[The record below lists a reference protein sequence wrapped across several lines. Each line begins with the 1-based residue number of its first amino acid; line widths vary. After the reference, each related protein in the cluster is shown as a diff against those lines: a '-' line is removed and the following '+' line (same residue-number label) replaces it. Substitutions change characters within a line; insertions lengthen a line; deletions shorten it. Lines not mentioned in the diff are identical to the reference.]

1 MARSKSRTPTNGN
14 TVQEHV
20 TTVPLDETTRQR
32 YLNYAL
38 SVITSRALPDVRDGL
53 KPVQRRILFSMF
65 HNHRLTPD
73 RPPIKSAKV
82 VGSVIGEWHPHGDSA
97 VYDAMA
103 RMAQWWSLR
112 APLVDGHGNFGSL
125 DGDRPAA
132 YRYTE
137 VKLTPIAV
145 ELLTELNKDT
155 VDFQP
160 NYDGKDKEPTVL
172 PARFPNLL
180 VNGSTGIAVGMATN
194 IPPHN
199 LSEVIEAAIALINDR
214 TATVSDLMKSI
225 KGPDF
230 PTGGEILNNRAE
242 LREIYETGQ
251 GSVRLRG
258 EFTVL
263 PQSSGPSEILIT
275 SIPFAVDKATIVE
288 RIGELIGARKV
299 PQLVD
304 VRDDSTTDVQIVLEL
319 QKDAD
324 PNLAM
329 AYLFKNTPLQN
340 NFSVNL
346 TCLIPTTGAAT
357 SRPQCLNLKDIL
369 EQFIDF
375 RFETVKRRFSYDL
388 RILEQRIHIL
398 AGFKTIFD
406 ALDQVLTTIRQSE
419 GKADSAEKLKRRFQL
434 DDVQT
439 NAILETPI
447 YKLSRTEI
455 KKMFDEL
462 ADKKK
467 QAKELQVLLASNTKL
482 WNVVKKELQ
491 DVAKTFGDKRR
502 TKVGRRQTEAIEFDP
517 DAYIVKEDAV
527 ITVSTDG
534 WIRRVGMVKDLSK
547 TRLREGDNL
556 LTAMIASTID
566 TVVFFS
572 NFGSAY
578 TIRIGDIPA
587 VRSGYGDPAQ
597 KLFKFKDGERIIA
610 GLSLDPRFYAV
621 PPEPKKK
628 IAHVLPLFDGLT
640 AGEHEPVS
648 LGQVMAVSSAGMG
661 VRFDLVSFKEPSTRL
676 GRKFM
681 KVREGEEVVTIEA
694 LSFSSKTPILA
705 VATQRG
711 RVLLCKAEEVGVLSG
726 PGRGVTVIK
735 LDSADR
741 LLAARLL
748 YQKDDQLVAL
758 KQEGSKLPITIRKY
772 QTVGRGG
779 KGHTMFKRG
788 SLKGVLTPPVELP
801 VLDSENSKNGN

>member
-1 MARSKSRTPTNGN
+1 MAP
-14 TVQEHV
+14 V
-20 TTVPLDETTRQR
+20 TTVPLDQTTRQR

-38 SVITSRALPDVRDGL
+38 SVITARALPDVRDGL

-65 HNHRLTPD
+65 HNHRLSPD

-125 DGDRPAA
+125 DGDPPAA

-137 VKLTPIAV
+137 AKLTPVAI
-145 ELLTELNKDT
+145 ELLNELNKDT

-160 NYDGKDKEPTVL
+160 NYDGKDKEPLVL
-172 PARFPNLL
+172 PAPFPNLL

-194 IPPHN
+194 VPPHN
-199 LSEVIEAAIALINDR
+199 LAEVVNGAVALIDDR
-214 TATVSDLMKSI
+214 TCTIADLMKSI

-230 PTGGEILNNRAE
+230 PTGGEILNTRTE

-251 GSVRLRG
+251 GLVRLRG
-258 EFTVL
+258 EFTV
-263 PQSSGPSEILIT
+263 GPPSHGKSQIVIT
-275 SIPFAVDKATIVE
+275 SIPFAVDKATVVE
-288 RIGELIGARKV
+288 RIGELIAAIKV

-304 VRDDSTTDVQIVLEL
+304 VRDESTTDVQIVLEL

-324 PNLAM
+324 ADLAM

-346 TCLIPTTGAAT
+346 TSLIPVSGTTAT
-357 SRPQCLNLKDIL
+357 RPRCLTLKEIL

-375 RFETVKRRFSYDL
+375 RFETVTRRFSYDL

-398 AGFKTIFD
+398 SGFQSIFD
-406 ALDQVLTTIRQSE
+406 ALDRVLTIIRQSD
-419 GKADSAEKLKRRFQL
+419 GKADSAEKVKREFRL
-434 DDVQT
+434 DDAQT

-455 KKMFDEL
+455 KKMLDEL
-462 ADKKK
+462 ADKRK
-467 QAKELQVLLASNTKL
+467 QALDLKTLLASKPQL

-491 DVAKTFGDKRR
+491 ALAKTYGDRRR
-502 TKVGRRQTEAIEFDP
+502 TKVGRRQGEEVEFDP
-517 DAYIVKEDAV
+517 EAYIVKEDAV
-527 ITVSTDG
+527 VTISTDG

-556 LTAMIASTID
+556 LTALIGSTVD
-566 TVVFFS
+566 TIVCFS
-572 NFGSAY
+572 NFGSTY
-578 TIRIGDIPA
+578 TIRIGDLPPA
-587 VRSGYGDPAQ
+587 RSGYGDPAQ

-610 GLSLDPRFYAV
+610 ALSSDPRLYAS
-621 PPEPKKK
+621 PPDARQSTAP
-628 IAHVLPLFDGLT
+628 ALPLFDG
-640 AGEHEPVS
+640 APGEGADSLS
-648 LGQVMAVSSAGMG
+648 LGQGIAVSSAGMG
-661 VRFDLVSFKEPSTRL
+661 VRFDLAPFKEPSTRL

-681 KVREGEEVVTIEA
+681 KLRDQEEVVSVETLDPSA
-694 LSFSSKTPILA
+694 ATPILA
-705 VATQRG
+705 VASQRG
-711 RVLLCKAEEVGVLSG
+711 RVLLCNAEEVGVLSG

-735 LDSADR
+735 LDPTDR
-741 LLAARLL
+741 VLAVRILSRK
-748 YQKDDQLVAL
+748 QDQLIVL
-758 KQEGSKLPITIRKY
+758 KQEGSTFTISTRKY
-772 QTVGRGG
+772 QPVTRGG
-779 KGHTMFKRG
+779 KGHVLFKRG
-788 SLKGVLTPPVELP
+788 TLKGAQAIPVELP
-801 VLDSENSKNGN
+801 VLETENHKNGN

>member
-1 MARSKSRTPTNGN
+1 MAP
-14 TVQEHV
+14 V
-20 TTVPLDETTRQR
+20 TTVPLDQTTRQR

-38 SVITSRALPDVRDGL
+38 SVITARALPDVRDGL

-65 HNHRLTPD
+65 HNHRLSPD

-125 DGDRPAA
+125 DGDPPAA

-137 VKLTPIAV
+137 AKLTPVAI
-145 ELLTELNKDT
+145 ELLNELNKDT

-160 NYDGKDKEPTVL
+160 NYDGKDKEPLVL
-172 PARFPNLL
+172 PAPFPNLL

-194 IPPHN
+194 VPPHN
-199 LSEVIEAAIALINDR
+199 LAEVVNGAVALIDDR
-214 TATVSDLMKSI
+214 TCTIADLMKSI

-230 PTGGEILNNRAE
+230 PTGGEILNTRTE

-251 GSVRLRG
+251 GLVRLRG
-258 EFTVL
+258 EFTV
-263 PQSSGPSEILIT
+263 GPPSHGKSQIVIT
-275 SIPFAVDKATIVE
+275 SIPFAVDKATVVE
-288 RIGELIGARKV
+288 RIGELIAAIKV

-304 VRDDSTTDVQIVLEL
+304 VRDESTTDVQIVLEL

-324 PNLAM
+324 ADLAM

-346 TCLIPTTGAAT
+346 TSLIPVSGTTAT
-357 SRPQCLNLKDIL
+357 RPRCLTLKEIL

-375 RFETVKRRFSYDL
+375 RFETVTRRFSYDL

-398 AGFKTIFD
+398 SGFQSIFD
-406 ALDQVLTTIRQSE
+406 ALDRVLTIIRQSD
-419 GKADSAEKLKRRFQL
+419 GKADSAEKVKREFRL
-434 DDVQT
+434 DDAQT

-455 KKMFDEL
+455 KKMLDEL
-462 ADKKK
+462 ADKRK
-467 QAKELQVLLASNTKL
+467 QALDLKTLLASKPQL

-491 DVAKTFGDKRR
+491 DLAKTYGDRRR
-502 TKVGRRQTEAIEFDP
+502 TKVGRRQGEEVEFDP
-517 DAYIVKEDAV
+517 EAYIVKEDAV
-527 ITVSTDG
+527 VTISTDG

-556 LTAMIASTID
+556 LTALIGSTVD
-566 TVVFFS
+566 TIVCFS
-572 NFGSAY
+572 NFGSTY
-578 TIRIGDIPA
+578 TIRIGDLPPA
-587 VRSGYGDPAQ
+587 RSGYGDPAQ

-610 GLSLDPRFYAV
+610 ALSSDPRLYPS
-621 PPEPKKK
+621 PPDARQSTAP
-628 IAHVLPLFDGLT
+628 ALPLFDG
-640 AGEHEPVS
+640 APGEGADSLS
-648 LGQVMAVSSAGMG
+648 LGQGIAVSSAGMG
-661 VRFDLVSFKEPSTRL
+661 VRFDLAPFKEPSTRL

-681 KVREGEEVVTIEA
+681 KLRTHEEVVSVETLDPSA
-694 LSFSSKTPILA
+694 ATPILA
-705 VATQRG
+705 VASQRG
-711 RVLLCKAEEVGVLSG
+711 RVLLCNAEEVGLLSG

-735 LDSADR
+735 LDPTDR
-741 LLAARLL
+741 VLAVRILSRK
-748 YQKDDQLVAL
+748 QDQLIVL
-758 KQEGSKLPITIRKY
+758 KQEGSTFTISTRKY
-772 QTVGRGG
+772 QPVTRGG
-779 KGHTMFKRG
+779 KGHVLFKRG
-788 SLKGVLTPPVELP
+788 TLKGAEALPVELP
-801 VLDSENSKNGN
+801 VLETENHKNGN